1 MAKDDRIWAKFAVD
15 MPDNPKVLPLSDA
28 AFRCLIEATLYSRR
42 LTTDG
47 FLASRLAVAK
57 WGVEALQELCQND
70 AEKPSLIEVDG
81 GYLIHDFGEHQETKA
96 EIEAKRSRNRANGAK
111 GGQARAKRVANQ
123 SAKRESSEPQ
133 AETETE
139 TETEVSSKELTTR
152 ANEAFDLAWQFW
164 PKKTDK
170 KKSLEQFVRVAKSR
184 GVETVGLDVSKF
196 GQAYGRTTETRY
208 VPALAVWLR
217 NERWTD
223 ELPQAR
229 GSQPAQS
236 TKSDRAH
243 DFINEL
249 TGGGYGREH
258 EAVGGD
264 RRSIGAHIEL

>member
-57 WGVEALQELCQND
+57 WGVEVLQELCQND

-139 TETEVSSKELTTR
+139 TETDSEVAKATSPRKTR
-152 ANEAFDLAWQFW
+152 GSRLREGWIPAPDLIQQMQAECPGLDLEAEHKVFIDYWIAQ
-164 PKKTDK
+164 PGQKGVKTDWAATWRNWMRRK
-170 KKSLEQFVRVAKSR
+170 HGEGSKGSAVAISGGR
-184 GVETVGLDVSKF
+184 GPRPSP
-196 GQAYGRTTETRY
+196 GQKARSI
-208 VPALAVWLR
+208 A
-217 NERWTD
+217 D
-223 ELPQAR
+223 ELR
-229 GSQPAQS
+229 MEG
-236 TKSDRAH
+236 
-243 DFINEL
+243 L
-249 TGGGYGREH
+249 
-258 EAVGGD
+258 
-264 RRSIGAHIEL
+264 

>member
-15 MPDNPKVLPLSDA
+15 MPDNPKILPLSDA

-139 TETEVSSKELTTR
+139 TETDITPLSP
-152 ANEAFDLAWQFW
+152 
-164 PKKTDK
+164 PKGGDK
-170 KKSLEQFVRVAKSR
+170 KGTRIEPGWMPTQEDVKAIADQCPGFDSQREHLNFMDYWQSKPGRAGLKLNWSLTWRSWMR
-184 GVETVGLDVSKF
+184 N
-196 GQAYGRTTETRY
+196 AYDR
-208 VPALAVWLR
+208 
-217 NERWTD
+217 
-223 ELPQAR
+223 LPQ
-229 GSQPAQS
+229 SQKP
-236 TKSDRAH
+236 TRNRKVKRFNDE
-243 DFINEL
+243 D
-249 TGGGYGREH
+249 
-258 EAVGGD
+258 D
-264 RRSIGAHIEL
+264 